1 MTETKPKIHQ
11 TSSPREFFE
20 RLYGNLEDNKK
31 NQVSEDGDQSRC
43 QVGSQ
48 SGDIVAPVPILAA
61 PLSFL
66 LPSGT
71 EAQLTA
77 AAAGLSAFCKS
88 NFYIFK
94 FLYIQGGILL

>member
-1 MTETKPKIHQ
+1 MTETKPKGHQ

-31 NQVSEDGDQSRC
+31 NQVSEDGDQARC
-43 QVGSQ
+43 QMGVQ

-77 AAAGLSAFCKS
+77 AAAGLSAFRKS
-88 NFYIFK
+88 NFDIFE
-94 FLYIQGGILL
+94 FILVIRRNL